1 MKAGQL
7 DKMLEHTE
15 LMFKMSPK
23 VSRDESAT
31 AVNQIIDA
39 LPIDL
44 ANNADMQSK
53 MYTLITNDLKMNNEF
68 LWFKVSLRLSKNL
81 LANGGETEM
90 KQLEGKI
97 NEMKQSCKLKG
108 TPANV
113 DTYESYDTSA
123 QKSNLLGLLLEALSL
138 EIQMYSKKNDKRK
151 TRDVYKLSQQFDSV
165 MDDPRTKGILKE
177 SGGRMFMS

>member
-90 KQLEGKI
+90 K
-97 NEMKQSCKLKG
+97 
-108 TPANV
+108 
-113 DTYESYDTSA
+113 
-123 QKSNLLGLLLEALSL
+123 
-138 EIQMYSKKNDKRK
+138 
-151 TRDVYKLSQQFDSV
+151 
-165 MDDPRTKGILKE
+165 
-177 SGGRMFMS
+177 